1 MITAKDLHKY
11 LDDKMAT
18 KDTLID
24 NWLKDVVFP
33 NYIGGG
39 HGFICPDSVSLTE
52 ADSLLRKR
60 GFQVTTNSSGG
71 KAVIWLSLP
80 PRKP

>member
-1 MITAKDLHKY
+1 MHRY

-18 KDTLID
+18 KDTVID
-24 NWLKDVVFP
+24 NWLKDVVFL
-33 NYIGGG
+33 NYVGGSQ
-39 HGFICPDSVSLTE
+39 GFICPGSVSLTE

-60 GFQVTTNSSGG
+60 GFHVTTASSGG